1 VNTAVDWAS
10 VPVFGIPENRYPA
23 SVRPSAYG
31 VVVDENGFIA
41 VVRTPTGFHLP
52 GGGSDDGETPD
63 ATVVRETRE
72 ETGLIVE
79 IGAWR
84 RVAIEHVSSVAEQ
97 AQFEKRNTFCEARVT
112 AVAGDGI
119 EADHQLVWLRPA
131 EAADRLTPLSHRWAV
146 TEWNVRQ
153 P

>member
-72 ETGLIVE
+72 ETGLIVQ
-79 IGAWR
+79 IGTWR
-84 RVAIEHVSSVAEQ
+84 RVAIEHVSSIAEQ

-112 AVAGDGI
+112 AAGDAA
-119 EADHQLVWLRPA
+119 EADHELVWLRPA
-131 EAADRLTPLSHRWAV
+131 EATDRLTPLSHRWAV